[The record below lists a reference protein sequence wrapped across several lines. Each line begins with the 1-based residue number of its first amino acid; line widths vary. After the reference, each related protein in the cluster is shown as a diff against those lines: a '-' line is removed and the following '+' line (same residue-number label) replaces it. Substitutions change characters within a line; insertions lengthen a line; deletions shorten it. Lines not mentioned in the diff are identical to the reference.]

1 MNINSVL
8 NAPISSDLGVYN
20 VIKNATFLAPNP
32 NQAELQQSAKKLAE
46 LTMISEL
53 FKSLVSISSSDFEM
67 YFFLL
72 TSH

>member
-1 MNINSVL
+1 
-8 NAPISSDLGVYN
+8 
-20 VIKNATFLAPNP
+20 
-32 NQAELQQSAKKLAE
+32 

-72 TSH
+72 TSHWRPDYFRDRKSLLL